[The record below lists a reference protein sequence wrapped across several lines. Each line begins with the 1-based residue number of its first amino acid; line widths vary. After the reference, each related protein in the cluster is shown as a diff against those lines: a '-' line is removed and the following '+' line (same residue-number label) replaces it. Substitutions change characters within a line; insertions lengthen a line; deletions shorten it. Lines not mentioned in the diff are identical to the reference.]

1 MGRQHKLLTSQKS
14 AIENASAFADAKAS
28 GDSMKKKATMSLVN
42 NVAEYYFACVS
53 EYDNTAGYTDPA
65 SERLRIPIKARYQQ
79 AFAGHKVLEIACG
92 TGYWTEVIA
101 KTAKSVLATDV
112 NPSMISIARNR
123 LSSVRN
129 VKFRVADAYSLDGI
143 PEGFTA
149 AFAIWWWSHIPK
161 SRLQDFLLVL
171 HSKLQ
176 PKAFVLFVD
185 QLSTAYEG
193 KNRHYDAEGNLLEE
207 RCLRD
212 GRSFNIVKNF
222 PSEREILNI
231 LKGIAEDACYREYP
245 EEHSWS
251 VCYRVKKKSSTKASA
266 GSAKGGRVDGQH

>member
-1 MGRQHKLLTSQKS
+1 MGRQHKMLTSQKS
-14 AIENASAFADAKAS
+14 AIENPSAFPDAEAS
-28 GDSMKKKATMSLVN
+28 RDGMKKKATMSLVH
-42 NVAEYYFACVS
+42 NVAEYYTACAL
-53 EYDNTAGYTDPA
+53 EYDNIAGYTDPA

-101 KTAKSVLATDV
+101 KAAKLVLATDV
-112 NPSMISIARNR
+112 NPSMITIARNR

-129 VKFRVADAYSLDGI
+129 VKFRVADAYSLDGV

-149 AFAIWWWSHIPK
+149 VFAIWWWSHIPK
-161 SRLQDFLLVL
+161 SRLQDFLLAV

-176 PKAFVLFVD
+176 PGALVLFVD

-193 KNRHYDAEGNLLEE
+193 KNRHYDGEGNLLEE
-207 RCLRD
+207 RCLKD

-222 PSEREILNI
+222 PSEMEILNI
-231 LKGIAEDACYREYP
+231 LRGIAEDACYREYP
-245 EEHSWS
+245 QEHSWS
-251 VCYRVKKKSSTKASA
+251 VCYRAKKKSSTKAS
-266 GSAKGGRVDGQH
+266 SRFRKGWES